1 MNSLF
6 LGLLVAG
13 VVLVIGVI
21 AYNWLQERRARRRLG
36 AAFGAPGGGGH
47 ERAEPGLRG
56 GDSDSAPPSSVAIE
70 QAAEELSEM
79 PADGE
84 GPDIPLPRPLSPAH
98 AAHDAVAPDADI
110 ESVVVLRP
118 AAPVASAALAQASAM
133 RQAKPLRWLGR
144 RATDLPWQEIGVAA
158 GPWQE
163 IAACLLL
170 ANRSGAASRGDID
183 AFLQATAKVAAA
195 VSADYAPPEAG
206 DEAARAEELDRFC
219 ADLDVQIGLTI
230 LKSELGQIAGTRLRG
245 VAEAAG
251 FRLSAAGQ
259 FEYLQEE
266 TGTVLCSLQNYKQE
280 PFTIEGLRVLTT
292 PGFVLL
298 IDVPR
303 VADPVKVFDQVRLV
317 AKRLAKTL
325 DGVLVDDNRR
335 PLDDAALSAI
345 RGQVQATAAALCA
358 AHIEP
363 GGTRALRLFG

>member
-6 LGLLVAG
+6 IGLLVAG

-36 AAFGAPGGGGH
+36 AAFGAPGRAQ

-56 GDSDSAPPSSVAIE
+56 GDSDSVPPSSVAIE
-70 QAAEELSEM
+70 QAAEELSAMPVEGEM
-79 PADGE
+79 PDV
-84 GPDIPLPRPLSPAH
+84 PLPRPLAH
-98 AAHDAVAPDADI
+98 AARDALAPDPDI
-110 ESVVVLRP
+110 ESVVVLHP
-118 AAPVASAALAQASAM
+118 AVPAASAALAQASGL

-144 RATDLPWQEIGVAA
+144 RGADRPWQVIDGAA

-170 ANRSGAASRGDID
+170 ADRSGAVSRGDVE
-183 AFLQATAKVAAA
+183 AFLQSVANVAAA
-195 VSADYAPPEAG
+195 LSAEYAPPEAG

-245 VAEAAG
+245 IAEAAG
-251 FRLSAAGQ
+251 FRLTPAGQ
-259 FEYLQEE
+259 FEYFQEE

-280 PFTIEGLRVLTT
+280 PFTVESLRASTT
-292 PGFVLL
+292 PGIVLL

-303 VADPVKVFDQVRLV
+303 VTDPVKVFDQMRLV
-317 AKRLAKTL
+317 AKRLAKSL
-325 DGVLVDDNRR
+325 EGVLVDDNRR

-345 RGQVQATAAALCA
+345 RGQVQATAAALRA

>member
-6 LGLLVAG
+6 VGLLIAG
-13 VVLVIGVI
+13 VVLIIGVI
-21 AYNWLQERRARRRLG
+21 GYNWLQERRARRRLG
-36 AAFGAPGGGGH
+36 AAFGTPGLAQ
-47 ERAEPGLRG
+47 ERAEPGFRG
-56 GDSDSAPPSSVAIE
+56 GDSDAVPPASVAIDE
-70 QAAEELSEM
+70 GAEELSAMPAGGEM
-79 PADGE
+79 PDVS
-84 GPDIPLPRPLSPAH
+84 LPRPLAPAH
-98 AAHDAVAPDADI
+98 AARDALAPDPDI
-110 ESVVVLRP
+110 ESVVVLHPALP
-118 AAPVASAALAQASAM
+118 AAGATLAQASAL

-144 RATDLPWQEIGVAA
+144 RGADLPWQAIDDAA

-170 ANRSGAASRGDID
+170 ADRSGAASRNDVE
-183 AFLQATAKVAAA
+183 AFLAAVAKVAAA
-195 VSADYAPPEAG
+195 VSADYAPPEAN

-251 FRLSAAGQ
+251 FRLSPAGQ

-280 PFTIEGLRVLTT
+280 PFTAESLRASTT
-292 PGFVLL
+292 PGIVLL

-303 VADPVKVFDQVRLV
+303 VSDPVKVFDQMRLV
-317 AKRLAKTL
+317 AKRLAKSL
-325 DGVLVDDNRR
+325 EGVLVDDNRR

-345 RGQVQATAAALCA
+345 RGQVQTTAAALRA